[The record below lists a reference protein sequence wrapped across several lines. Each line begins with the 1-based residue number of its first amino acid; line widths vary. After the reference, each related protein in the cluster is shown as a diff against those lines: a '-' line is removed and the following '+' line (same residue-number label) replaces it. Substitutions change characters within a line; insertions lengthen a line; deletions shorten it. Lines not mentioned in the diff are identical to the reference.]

1 MPLALPVRHVLLAL
15 IVVTIWG
22 SNFVAIKLAL
32 VDFPPLL
39 LAALR
44 FVFVSLPL
52 VFFVP
57 RPAVTRGQLITYG
70 LTMFALQFAFMFLGM
85 KLGLSAGLASLVLQ
99 FQVFV
104 SLALSAVFLGERIR
118 SVQIGGA
125 CVAAAGFVLVGQ
137 HTGGDATVAGLV
149 CVLLAAISWAIGN
162 VTSRR
167 LGQVNPL
174 ALVVWGG
181 LVVPV
186 PMALA
191 SLVFEGAP
199 AIVHGLTHAGAS
211 AWLGLAYTVYLSTL
225 VAYSAWSWLL
235 ARHPA
240 SAVTPFTLLVP
251 ICGMLTSA
259 LWLGEALPVWEF
271 QAAALVLA
279 GLALNVFGPR
289 FAGVIPQFAR
299 R

>member
-1 MPLALPVRHVLLAL
+1 MPLALPLRHVLLAL
-15 IVVTIWG
+15 IIVTIWG

-57 RPAVTRGQLITYG
+57 RPAVTRGQLLTYG
-70 LTMFALQFAFMFLGM
+70 LTMFALQFALMFLGM

-104 SLALSAVFLGERIR
+104 SLALSAAFLRERIR
-118 SVQIGGA
+118 TVQIGGA
-125 CVAAAGFVLVGQ
+125 CVAAAGFVLVAQ
-137 HTGGDATVAGLV
+137 HTGGDVSVAGLV
-149 CVLLAAISWAIGN
+149 CVLLAAISWAVGN

-167 LGQVNPL
+167 LGPVNPL

-191 SLVFEGAP
+191 SLGFEGAR
-199 AIVHGLTHAGAS
+199 AIAHSLTHAGLS

-235 ARHPA
+235 ARHAA

-259 LWLGEALPVWEF
+259 LWLGEALPPWKF

-289 FAGVIPQFAR
+289 LAGRIPQTAR
-299 R
+299 P